1 LSSLGGKEEN
11 VPHFLLE
18 RHKVQDYDKWKAVFE
33 EDTDNRA
40 ASGSRG
46 AQIFRNADDPMEL
59 VVLFEWESLEMAR
72 ERVGSEALS
81 QKFEEAGVAQGVER
95 TEFYFLEEAGRVRA

>member
-1 LSSLGGKEEN
+1 M
-11 VPHFLLE
+11 PHFLLE

-81 QKFEEAGVAQGVER
+81 QKFEEAGVAEGVER
-95 TEFYFLEEAGRVRA
+95 TEFCFLEEAGRVRA

>member
-1 LSSLGGKEEN
+1 M
-11 VPHFLLE
+11 PYFLLE
-18 RHKVQDYDKWKAVFE
+18 RHKVQDYDKWKAVFD

-40 ASGSRG
+40 ATGSRG
-46 AQIFRNADDPMEL
+46 AQIFCNADDPMEL

-81 QKFEEAGVAQGVER
+81 QKFEKAEVAEGVER
-95 TEFYFLEEAGRVRA
+95 TEFHFLEEAGRVRA